1 MDTLELEVVKGGAV
15 KVVEQVNDEV
25 EVAKPIPV
33 EESELET
40 HELSIAELEAIFSE
54 LN

>member
-1 MDTLELEVVKGGAV
+1 MDTLKLEVVKGGAV

-25 EVAKPIPV
+25 EVAEPIPV
-33 EESELET
+33 EECELET
-40 HELSIAELEAIFSE
+40 DQLSIEELEALFSE